1 MDEINSNISDDSNE
15 KDNITYLSGMYK
27 EWFLDYASYVI
38 LERAVP
44 ALEDGLKPVQRRIL
58 HSMKELDDGRYNKVA
73 NIIGNTMKYHPHG
86 DASIGDAMV
95 QIGQKDLLIDCQ
107 GNWGNLL
114 TGDGAAAPRYI
125 EARVTKFGSHVLY
138 NSKTT
143 KWLSSYD
150 GRNKEPQY
158 LPVKF
163 PILLN
168 HGAEGIAVG
177 LACKILPHNFIELID
192 ASINI
197 LKGKKIELFPD
208 FPNGGLADFT
218 QYNDGIRGGK
228 VRVRAGIT
236 KINNKT
242 LVINQIPFGTTTD
255 TLIDSIVK
263 ATEKN
268 KIKIK
273 KIEDNTSAVA
283 EIIIHLPAGVSPDKM
298 IDALFAFTNC
308 EMSISP
314 NSCVIDGNKPIF
326 IGVTQILKK
335 SVDRTVELLKLEL
348 EIKLQEL
355 QNQWHWLSLE
365 RIFIENRIYRKIED
379 EETWEGVINAIKTGL
394 EPFLKNLKKK
404 INDDDI
410 VKLTEIKIK
419 RISKFDSHKA
429 QDNLI
434 KIEDQ
439 IKEVNRNLSN
449 LIQYTIAYYK
459 DVKDK
464 YSEGKERKTEI
475 RVFDNITA
483 RKVIVSNKKLYV
495 NKAEGFIGW
504 SLRKDEFI
512 DDCSDLD
519 DIILFFENGKM
530 IVTKIADKKFVGK
543 GILHTAVWKKG
554 DERTIYHLIYQ
565 AGKMAPSYMKRFSV
579 SSITRDREYDLV
591 GNAKESK
598 IHYFSVNPNGRRETV
613 QIKLRPRPKL
623 KKLKIDIDFAELIIK
638 AKSSKGNIVTKNF
651 ISKIEQRE
659 VGGSTLAA
667 RKIWWDEVVL
677 RLNNDQRGKLLG
689 SFKGDDKILT
699 IYKSGKYL
707 ISGFELSNKFND
719 DLILI
724 EKWHPSRALA
734 CVYWNPSKELYF
746 VKRFLVE
753 VTTKSYSFID
763 ENCELVLISVDY
775 MPKVKISFNKRLKET
790 KDLEDKIV
798 SLNEIID
805 VKGDKAQGNQLT
817 KLKVKDITLVDV
829 IPGEEWPEEIIPSE
843 TLEIKDHIEN
853 VDSNTDENNSTNNV
867 DSPNSKILE
876 EKENINLDTNSET
889 SIELEWDVKDED
901 NKESDEDG
909 QMKIF

>member
-1 MDEINSNISDDSNE
+1 M
-15 KDNITYLSGMYK
+15 
-27 EWFLDYASYVI
+27 
-38 LERAVP
+38 
-44 ALEDGLKPVQRRIL
+44 
-58 HSMKELDDGRYNKVA
+58 
-73 NIIGNTMKYHPHG
+73 
-86 DASIGDAMV
+86 
-95 QIGQKDLLIDCQ
+95 
-107 GNWGNLL
+107 
-114 TGDGAAAPRYI
+114 
-125 EARVTKFGSHVLY
+125 
-138 NSKTT
+138 
-143 KWLSSYD
+143 
-150 GRNKEPQY
+150 
-158 LPVKF
+158 
-163 PILLN
+163 LN

-228 VRVRAGIT
+228 VRVRAGII
-236 KINNKT
+236 KIDNKT

-255 TLIDSIVK
+255 TLIESIVK

-314 NSCVIDGNKPIF
+314 NSCVIEGNKPIF

-419 RISKFDSHKA
+419 RISKFDSDKA

-439 IKEVNRNLSN
+439 IKDVNRNLSN

-512 DDCSDLD
+512 EDCSDLD

-817 KLKVKDITLVDV
+817 KLKVKDVTLVDI

-843 TLEIKDHIEN
+843 TLELKDDSEN
-853 VDSNTDENNSTNNV
+853 VESNTDEINSTNNV
-867 DSPNSKILE
+867 DAPNNKILE

-889 SIELEWDVKDED
+889 SIELEWDVEDKD

>member
-1 MDEINSNISDDSNE
+1 
-15 KDNITYLSGMYK
+15 
-27 EWFLDYASYVI
+27 
-38 LERAVP
+38 
-44 ALEDGLKPVQRRIL
+44 
-58 HSMKELDDGRYNKVA
+58 
-73 NIIGNTMKYHPHG
+73 
-86 DASIGDAMV
+86 
-95 QIGQKDLLIDCQ
+95 
-107 GNWGNLL
+107 
-114 TGDGAAAPRYI
+114 
-125 EARVTKFGSHVLY
+125 
-138 NSKTT
+138 
-143 KWLSSYD
+143 
-150 GRNKEPQY
+150 
-158 LPVKF
+158 
-163 PILLN
+163 
-168 HGAEGIAVG
+168 
-177 LACKILPHNFIELID
+177 
-192 ASINI
+192 
-197 LKGKKIELFPD
+197 
-208 FPNGGLADFT
+208 
-218 QYNDGIRGGK
+218 
-228 VRVRAGIT
+228 
-236 KINNKT
+236 
-242 LVINQIPFGTTTD
+242 
-255 TLIDSIVK
+255 
-263 ATEKN
+263 
-268 KIKIK
+268 
-273 KIEDNTSAVA
+273 
-283 EIIIHLPAGVSPDKM
+283 M

-419 RISKFDSHKA
+419 RISKFDSDKA

-439 IKEVNRNLSN
+439 IKDVNRNLSN

-843 TLEIKDHIEN
+843 TLEIKDHSEN

-867 DSPNSKILE
+867 DSPNTKILE

>member
-543 GILHTAVWKKG
+543 GILYTAVWKKG

-817 KLKVKDITLVDV
+817 KLKVKDITLVDF

-867 DSPNSKILE
+867 VSPNTKILE

>member
-228 VRVRAGIT
+228 VRVRAGII
-236 KINNKT
+236 KIDNKT

-255 TLIDSIVK
+255 TLIESIVK

-314 NSCVIDGNKPIF
+314 NSCVIEGNKPIF

-419 RISKFDSHKA
+419 RISKFDSDKA

-439 IKEVNRNLSN
+439 IKDVNINLSN

-817 KLKVKDITLVDV
+817 KLKVKDVTLVDI

-843 TLEIKDHIEN
+843 TLEIKDDSEN
-853 VDSNTDENNSTNNV
+853 VESNTDEINSTNNV
-867 DSPNSKILE
+867 DAPNNKILE

>member
-228 VRVRAGIT
+228 VRVRAGII
-236 KINNKT
+236 KIDNKT

-255 TLIDSIVK
+255 TLIESIVK

-314 NSCVIDGNKPIF
+314 NSCVIEGNKPIF

-419 RISKFDSHKA
+419 RISKFDSDKA

-439 IKEVNRNLSN
+439 IKDVNINLSN

-512 DDCSDLD
+512 EDCSDLD

-543 GILHTAVWKKG
+543 EILHTAVWKKG

-817 KLKVKDITLVDV
+817 KLKVKDVTLVDI

-843 TLEIKDHIEN
+843 TLELKDDSEN
-853 VDSNTDENNSTNNV
+853 VESNTDEINSTNNV
-867 DSPNSKILE
+867 DAPNNKILE

>member
-419 RISKFDSHKA
+419 RISKFDSDKA

-677 RLNNDQRGKLLG
+677 RLNNDQRCKLLG

-843 TLEIKDHIEN
+843 TLEIKDDSED
-853 VDSNTDENNSTNNV
+853 VESNTDENNSTNNV
-867 DSPNSKILE
+867 DSPNTKILE

>member
-163 PILLN
+163 PVLLN

-228 VRVRAGIT
+228 VRVRAGII
-236 KINNKT
+236 KIDNKT

-255 TLIDSIVK
+255 TLIESIVK

-314 NSCVIDGNKPIF
+314 NSCVIEGNKPIF

-419 RISKFDSHKA
+419 RISKFDSDKA

-439 IKEVNRNLSN
+439 IKDVNRNLSN

-817 KLKVKDITLVDV
+817 KLKVKDVTLVDI
-829 IPGEEWPEEIIPSE
+829 IPGEEWPEEIISSE
-843 TLEIKDHIEN
+843 TLEIKDDSEN
-853 VDSNTDENNSTNNV
+853 VESNTDENNSTNNV
-867 DSPNSKILE
+867 DAPNTKILE

-901 NKESDEDG
+901 NKQSDEDG

>member
-1 MDEINSNISDDSNE
+1 MDEINSNILDDSNE

-228 VRVRAGIT
+228 VRVRAGII
-236 KINNKT
+236 KIDNKT

-255 TLIDSIVK
+255 TLIESIVK

-314 NSCVIDGNKPIF
+314 NSCVIEGNKPIF

-419 RISKFDSHKA
+419 RISKFDSDKA

-439 IKEVNRNLSN
+439 IKDVNRNLSN

-817 KLKVKDITLVDV
+817 KLKVKDVTLVDI

-843 TLEIKDHIEN
+843 TLELKDDSEN
-853 VDSNTDENNSTNNV
+853 VESNTDEINSTNNV
-867 DSPNSKILE
+867 DAPNNKILE

>member
-1 MDEINSNISDDSNE
+1 
-15 KDNITYLSGMYK
+15 
-27 EWFLDYASYVI
+27 
-38 LERAVP
+38 
-44 ALEDGLKPVQRRIL
+44 
-58 HSMKELDDGRYNKVA
+58 
-73 NIIGNTMKYHPHG
+73 
-86 DASIGDAMV
+86 
-95 QIGQKDLLIDCQ
+95 
-107 GNWGNLL
+107 
-114 TGDGAAAPRYI
+114 
-125 EARVTKFGSHVLY
+125 
-138 NSKTT
+138 
-143 KWLSSYD
+143 
-150 GRNKEPQY
+150 
-158 LPVKF
+158 
-163 PILLN
+163 
-168 HGAEGIAVG
+168 
-177 LACKILPHNFIELID
+177 
-192 ASINI
+192 
-197 LKGKKIELFPD
+197 
-208 FPNGGLADFT
+208 
-218 QYNDGIRGGK
+218 
-228 VRVRAGIT
+228 
-236 KINNKT
+236 
-242 LVINQIPFGTTTD
+242 
-255 TLIDSIVK
+255 
-263 ATEKN
+263 
-268 KIKIK
+268 
-273 KIEDNTSAVA
+273 
-283 EIIIHLPAGVSPDKM
+283 
-298 IDALFAFTNC
+298 
-308 EMSISP
+308 
-314 NSCVIDGNKPIF
+314 
-326 IGVTQILKK
+326 
-335 SVDRTVELLKLEL
+335 
-348 EIKLQEL
+348 
-355 QNQWHWLSLE
+355 
-365 RIFIENRIYRKIED
+365 
-379 EETWEGVINAIKTGL
+379 
-394 EPFLKNLKKK
+394 
-404 INDDDI
+404 
-410 VKLTEIKIK
+410 
-419 RISKFDSHKA
+419 
-429 QDNLI
+429 
-434 KIEDQ
+434 
-439 IKEVNRNLSN
+439 
-449 LIQYTIAYYK
+449 
-459 DVKDK
+459 
-464 YSEGKERKTEI
+464 
-475 RVFDNITA
+475 
-483 RKVIVSNKKLYV
+483 
-495 NKAEGFIGW
+495 
-504 SLRKDEFI
+504 
-512 DDCSDLD
+512 
-519 DIILFFENGKM
+519 M

-817 KLKVKDITLVDV
+817 KLKVKDVTLVDI
-829 IPGEEWPEEIIPSE
+829 IPGEEWPEEIISSE
-843 TLEIKDHIEN
+843 TLEIKDDSEN
-853 VDSNTDENNSTNNV
+853 VGSNTDENNSTNNV
-867 DSPNSKILE
+867 DAPNTKILE